1 LLLPTTVSG
10 PNWSPILSST
20 EHDVWKLIVC
30 PLIEMALIEMALLN
44 VLPSETWVVKPDIEM
59 DALAGKVLVRA
70 P

>member
-1 LLLPTTVSG
+1 
-10 PNWSPILSST
+10 LSST

-30 PLIEMALIEMALLN
+30 PLIEMALSALNDPEMVN
-44 VLPSETWVVKPDIEM
+44 VLPSETWAVKPDIEM